1 MATIRGND
9 GNVSVAT
16 NTIVKVVSFELDVE
30 RQLLEDTGMGDAART
45 FKGGFTQWSGRIT
58 ARFDP
63 ADTTGQKVMIDDI
76 LAASAPA
83 SKAMVFTDDT
93 GQTWSG
99 NALPIRMG
107 LRQEI
112 DGIVEID
119 FELQGDGALTPSF
132 T

>member
-9 GNVSVAT
+9 GSVSIGG

-45 FKGGFTQWSGRIT
+45 YKGGFSAWNGRIT
-58 ARFDP
+58 CRFDP

-83 SKAMVFTDDT
+83 SKAMIFTDES

-119 FELQGDGALTPSF
+119 FELQGDGALTPAF